1 MVEMDLLIPQI
12 FKKKPKTASVNTV
25 GRSSKGL
32 KTRSRQ
38 WPNLQLW
45 QAHLD
50 NLTSDRTVLLFDRD
64 RDPNASSYDL
74 VLKLWC

>member
-1 MVEMDLLIPQI
+1 MDLLFPQI
-12 FKKKPKTASVNTV
+12 FKKKLKTASVNTV
-25 GRSSKGL
+25 GHSSKGL
-32 KTRSRQ
+32 KPRSRQ

-64 RDPNASSYDL
+64 RDSKASSYDL
-74 VLKLWC
+74 FLKLWC